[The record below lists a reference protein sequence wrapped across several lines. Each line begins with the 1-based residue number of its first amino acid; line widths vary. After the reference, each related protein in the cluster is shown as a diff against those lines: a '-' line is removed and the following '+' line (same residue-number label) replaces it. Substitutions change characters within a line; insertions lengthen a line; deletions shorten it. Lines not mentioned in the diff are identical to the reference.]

1 MLQSWWD
8 KVIDERLSGG
18 GVEDEEEEE
27 EELFLPCIT
36 EKEEGERGKPHK
48 NNDSVGIVLGSE
60 GSEGSEGTA
69 QEGQEGQEG
78 QERHDVVNGTAK
90 EKETKKR
97 TRTSGTT
104 FGSISFIDRPVDDL
118 IPLGAFCE
126 MMISVEQAKDLHK
139 KNNRRRYPVG
149 VLYYANHGCCRTC
162 KQWMEHY
169 LWDWGVGGLVVVN
182 TVIIIVE
189 ADIDANLTQGHVG
202 HELDLCETL
211 NLCFGVV
218 YVIEMLS
225 KIVVLGQQNYWLRLQ
240 HRFDAFT
247 TSLVIVGQI
256 IQAVMNAHEV
266 PLSDVIQYILL
277 LRLTRTLRLV
287 VVVRRF
293 NEIFNIF
300 IALLPAFS
308 TLFGMMW
315 TVFSVY
321 ASVGMVLFGGK
332 VTTNSTV
339 LQNSTYGQSNY
350 YSNNFNDFASS
361 LVTLFELLVVNNWH
375 VLMEGFVLVTT
386 PYYRWYFISF
396 WTIAVVV
403 ILNLVIAFVLEAFF
417 NKDEQRRSSGR
428 RKDGAGEM
436 GERGGVEEGEKER
449 GRRKRVRK
457 KNRHQSVIHLHDGFM

>member
-1 MLQSWWD
+1 ML
-8 KVIDERLSGG
+8 
-18 GVEDEEEEE
+18 
-27 EELFLPCIT
+27 
-36 EKEEGERGKPHK
+36 
-48 NNDSVGIVLGSE
+48 
-60 GSEGSEGTA
+60 
-69 QEGQEGQEG
+69 
-78 QERHDVVNGTAK
+78 
-90 EKETKKR
+90 
-97 TRTSGTT
+97 
-104 FGSISFIDRPVDDL
+104 
-118 IPLGAFCE
+118 
-126 MMISVEQAKDLHK
+126 
-139 KNNRRRYPVG
+139 
-149 VLYYANHGCCRTC
+149 
-162 KQWMEHY
+162 
-169 LWDWGVGGLVVVN
+169 N

-225 KIVVLGQQNYWLRLQ
+225 KIVILGQQNYWLRLQ

-339 LQNSTYGQSNY
+339 LQNRCVVSTVCFRYW
-350 YSNNFNDFASS
+350 
-361 LVTLFELLVVNNWH
+361 TPHIWKRC
-375 VLMEGFVLVTT
+375 FVLHV
-386 PYYRWYFISF
+386 ISF
-396 WTIAVVV
+396 YCFFSTTNVHSIVFQFSTVRTVNRIITPTISM
-403 ILNLVIAFVLEAFF
+403 ILPVPWSRCLNCWW
-417 NKDEQRRSSGR
+417 
-428 RKDGAGEM
+428 
-436 GERGGVEEGEKER
+436 
-449 GRRKRVRK
+449 
-457 KNRHQSVIHLHDGFM
+457 